1 MWDKKL
7 FQTLSFF
14 ALIFWINTAWI
25 PQQNQMSIHS
35 RISQHKKK
43 VYKENERKEREM
55 KSLPS
60 KYESVMQRKRF
71 KQQWKQVKDEKK
83 EKATKK
89 IRTMSHFSFFFHV
102 SLPFSLFLWY
112 LLSFFLC
119 GLNLR
124 FFIFC
129 GKSRKSIF
137 FLSALNPVESYPVS
151 CDFFL
156 YPQSDTNRTKLFF

>member
-1 MWDKKL
+1 
-7 FQTLSFF
+7 
-14 ALIFWINTAWI
+14 
-25 PQQNQMSIHS
+25 
-35 RISQHKKK
+35 
-43 VYKENERKEREM
+43 M

-89 IRTMSHFSFFFHV
+89 IRTMSHFSFFFMF
-102 SLPFSLFLWY
+102 LCPFRFSYDIY
-112 LLSFFLC
+112 LVFLC

-156 YPQSDTNRTKLFF
+156 YPQSDTNRTKLFFVKLPFKLFSIIAYQQILFATHELINQFSLYIFLSQNHIIF